1 MNSKK
6 YKDTIYETRDIDNIK
21 DIFVSSTDLFAHK
34 AAYLVKE
41 RTGGK
46 YVPIKYSR
54 VKEDVECLG
63 TGFYKLGLRGEKI
76 AVIGE
81 NSYEW
86 VMTYISAVIGSC
98 VIVPIDKEL
107 PANEVANL
115 LSRAKVSA
123 AVYSKKCEKL
133 VHAAFEQ
140 MDREA
145 LESIKYRI
153 CMKSDHSAGS
163 TDLDSVMEM
172 GRTALIAGDRS
183 FIDNE
188 VDSDAMCTLMFTS
201 GTTGM
206 AKGVMLSQ
214 RNIAANV
221 QNMSKYVKIDTNGIG
236 LSVLPMNHSY
246 EMTCHIFTGFYQ
258 GMTIAICEG
267 LKYIQKNLIESKA
280 TVMLGVPLIFENIYK
295 KIMKQASS
303 KGKAKKMRKMME
315 RSKKYRLYNDQNL
328 IRKIF
333 KSVHEPLGNTLK
345 LLIVG
350 GAAMNPK
357 IIEDFQALGFPMI
370 QGYGMSE
377 NAPIIAVNRD
387 RCSKPASVGPAMP
400 GTEIKIDNPN
410 EEGIGEIVVKG
421 PSVMLGYYENPE
433 ATAETIRDGWLYTG
447 DYGYFD
453 DDGYLYISGRK
464 KNVIVTKNGKNIFPE
479 EIEYILSE
487 ADFIAE
493 VLVYGEMDEETGDTF
508 VKAEIY
514 PDYPQIKEEFGK
526 LTDEE
531 VERLIK
537 HVVSEV
543 GDTLPSY
550 KRVTRVAVRDVEFEK
565 TTTRKVK
572 RNQKKLDKNIKNSDK
587 HR

>member
-6 YKDTIYETRDIDNIK
+6 YKDTIYETRDINNIK
-21 DIFVSSTDLFAHK
+21 ELFVGSCDLYAHK
-34 AAYLVKE
+34 TAYLVKE
-41 RTGGK
+41 KPGGK
-46 YVPIKYSR
+46 YMPIKYSR

-76 AVIGE
+76 AVLGE

-86 VMTYISAVIGSC
+86 VMTYIATVIGSS

-115 LSRAKVSA
+115 LTRAKVSA
-123 AVYSKKCEKL
+123 VVYSKKSEKL
-133 VHAAFEQ
+133 LHAALEQ
-140 MDREA
+140 MEEETA
-145 LESIKYRI
+145 NGIKYRI
-153 CMKSDHSAGS
+153 CMKSDHGAAE
-163 TDLDSVMEM
+163 TDLDTVMEI
-172 GRTALIAGDRS
+172 GRTALISGDRS
-183 FIDNE
+183 FLDNE
-188 VDSDAMCTLMFTS
+188 VDGDAMCTLMFTS

-221 QNMSKYVKIDTNGIG
+221 QNMSKYVKIDDDGIG

-258 GMTIAICEG
+258 GMAIAICEG
-267 LKYIQKNLIESKA
+267 LKYIQKNLVESKA

-315 RSKKYRLYNDQNL
+315 RSKKYRLYNDQNF

-333 KSVHEPLGNTLK
+333 KSVHEPLGNSIR

-387 RCSKPASVGPAMP
+387 KCSKPASVGPAMP
-400 GTEIKIDNPN
+400 GTEIRIDSPN
-410 EEGIGEIVVKG
+410 EDGIGEIVVKG

-433 ATAETIRDGWLYTG
+433 ATAEAIRDGWLYTG

-453 DDGYLYISGRK
+453 DEGYLYISGRK

-493 VLVYGEMDEETGDTF
+493 VLVYGEIDEKTGDTF

-514 PDYPQIKEEFGK
+514 PDYGQIKEEFGK

-531 VERLIK
+531 VEKLIK

-543 GDTLPSY
+543 CDVLPTY

-572 RNQKKLDKNIKNSDK
+572 RNQKKLEKNAKNQDK
-587 HR
+587 